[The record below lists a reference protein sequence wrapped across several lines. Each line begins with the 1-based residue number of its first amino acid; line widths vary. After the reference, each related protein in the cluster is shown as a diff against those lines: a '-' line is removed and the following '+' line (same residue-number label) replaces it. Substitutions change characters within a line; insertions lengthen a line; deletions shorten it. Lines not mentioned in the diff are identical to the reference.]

1 MVLITLEEAKQYLRV
16 DSSDED
22 ALIGILLTTAK
33 RLCADVARIDERR
46 WCVIESGEG
55 TEIVSYTYEELA
67 RIREVLKTAILYA
80 LGYLYEHRE
89 DADHHALALT
99 LRSLLFAIREGV
111 F

>member
-1 MVLITLEEAKQYLRV
+1 MVLVSLKDAKTYLRV

-33 RLCADVARIDERR
+33 RLCADVGRLDEKR
-46 WCVIESGEG
+46 WADVAEDGQNG
-55 TEIVSYTYEELA
+55 MYTDEELI
-67 RIREVLKTAILYA
+67 RIREVMKTAILYA

-89 DADHHALALT
+89 EADHHALVLT
-99 LRSLLFAIREGV
+99 LRDILFAVREGV